1 MRLYARCTKLYCM
14 KKVID
19 FLSRFGFVILM
30 GLGLI
35 ALFVMIKM
43 A

>member
-1 MRLYARCTKLYCM
+1 M